1 MTACLTVSLTQNE
14 TGLMR
19 QISAKHRF
27 MGLFSALFLLALL
40 PAGPVWA
47 DRTGEAEQLV
57 TEMMGRAKQAV
68 ENTAL
73 DEAGKQAE
81 VSALLTSYFDVDGI
95 ARAATGQYWRSASA
109 EERSQYQAL
118 FLDTLVRTAASQFDQ
133 FRGLEFQATASSQ
146 RGDKMVLVG
155 GVIRDPTGQRPQAVV
170 NWRLTTLPGQPAR
183 IIDIEIENIS
193 MLMTQRQ
200 ENIAIIRKNGG
211 QFSAL
216 ITSLQAAAN

>member
-1 MTACLTVSLTQNE
+1 MQGFYPKRLFL
-14 TGLMR
+14 R
-19 QISAKHRF
+19 
-27 MGLFSALFLLALL
+27 LFSALLLLALL
-40 PAGPVWA
+40 PAGPVMA

-57 TEMMGRAKQAV
+57 TQMMVQAKQAV
-68 ENTAL
+68 ENTDL
-73 DEAGKQAE
+73 DEAGRQAE

-95 ARAATGQYWRSASA
+95 ARAAAGQYWRRASA
-109 EERSQYQAL
+109 TERDQYQAL
-118 FLDTLVRTAASQFDQ
+118 FLDSLVRMAASQFEQ
-133 FRGLEFQATASSQ
+133 FRGLEFQPTASSQ
-146 RGDKMVLVG
+146 RGEKMVLVG
-155 GVIRDPTGQRPQAVV
+155 GVISDPSGQRPQAVV

-216 ITSLQAAAN
+216 IAALQAAADVR

>member
-1 MTACLTVSLTQNE
+1 MQRYYSK
-14 TGLMR
+14 R
-19 QISAKHRF
+19 QF
-27 MGLFSALFLLALL
+27 FGLFSALFLLSLL
-40 PAGPVWA
+40 PAGPVMA

-57 TEMMGRAKQAV
+57 TQMMARAKQAV
-68 ENTAL
+68 ENAAL

-95 ARAATGQYWRSASA
+95 ARAATGQYWRRASA
-109 EERSQYQAL
+109 AERSQYQAL
-118 FLDTLVRTAASQFDQ
+118 FLDSLVRTAASQFDQ
-133 FRGLEFQATASSQ
+133 FRGLEFQPTASSQ

-200 ENIAIIRKNGG
+200 ENIAIIRKNSG

-216 ITSLQAAAN
+216 IDALQAAAE

>member
-1 MTACLTVSLTQNE
+1 MQGFYPKRSFL
-14 TGLMR
+14 R
-19 QISAKHRF
+19 
-27 MGLFSALFLLALL
+27 LFSALLLLALL
-40 PAGPVWA
+40 PAGPVMA
-47 DRTGEAEQLV
+47 ERISEAEQLV
-57 TEMMGRAKQAV
+57 TQMMVQVKQAV

-95 ARAATGQYWRSASA
+95 ARAATGQYWRRASA
-109 EERSQYQAL
+109 TERDQYQAL
-118 FLDTLVRTAASQFDQ
+118 FLDSLVRTAASQFEQ
-133 FRGLEFQATASSQ
+133 FRGLEFQPTASSQ
-146 RGDKMVLVG
+146 RGEKMVLVG
-155 GVIRDPTGQRPQAVV
+155 GVISDPSGQRPQAVV

-216 ITSLQAAAN
+216 IAALQAAADVR

>member
-1 MTACLTVSLTQNE
+1 MQGFYPKRSFL
-14 TGLMR
+14 R
-19 QISAKHRF
+19 
-27 MGLFSALFLLALL
+27 LFSALLLLALL
-40 PAGPVWA
+40 PAGPVMA
-47 DRTGEAEQLV
+47 ERISEAEQLV
-57 TEMMGRAKQAV
+57 TQMMVQVKQAV

-95 ARAATGQYWRSASA
+95 ARAAAGQYWRRASA
-109 EERSQYQAL
+109 AERSQYQAL
-118 FLDTLVRTAASQFDQ
+118 FLDSLVRMAASQFEQ
-133 FRGLEFQATASSQ
+133 FRGLEFQPTASSQ
-146 RGDKMVLVG
+146 RGEKMVLVG
-155 GVIRDPTGQRPQAVV
+155 GVISDPSGQRPQAVV

-216 ITSLQAAAN
+216 IAALQAAADVR